1 MSKNPDFIIH
11 IGFSKTGT
19 TTLQKHLFGKHSQ
32 VKYLGKPYRDER
44 FKNLLHHLMSEETL
58 TYDPAPLEQYIAGNK
73 LRTTRGTEKAVILS
87 DEMFLSYSKVR
98 DKGVVARRI
107 KDIFSPCKI
116 LITIR
121 NQYELLK
128 SAYLSRGRLLLNVPG
143 KFHGLGVGFQQ
154 WLDLTDDDFQKGYIA
169 HADYFKTIDFYAKL
183 FGKENVCI
191 LLLEEFIHN
200 KEEYLK
206 KLSGF
211 AGIDFQESGER
222 VGQAHE
228 HKEIPQSQLDFEL
241 LRTRF
246 FPFHKFPLVP
256 AMLKFCIFIKKKLKK
271 CKDPTAQVDIP
282 GNWSERLAGLYR
294 EGNRKLVRDYGL
306 PLEAYGYPL

>member
-1 MSKNPDFIIH
+1 MNITIH

-19 TTLQKHLFGKHSQ
+19 TTLQRHLFSKHTQ
-32 VKYLGKPYRDER
+32 VKYLGKPYPDEH
-44 FKNLLHHLMSEETL
+44 FKTLLHRLLAAETL
-58 TYDPAPLEQYIAGNK
+58 TYDPAPLERYITENEVG
-73 LRTTRGTEKAVILS
+73 TTREAEKVVLLS

-107 KDIFSPCKI
+107 KDIFSPCRI

-128 SAYLSRGRLLLNVPG
+128 SAYLSRGRLLLNVP
-143 KFHGLGVGFQQ
+143 KKYLGLGVRFEQ
-154 WLDLTDDDFQKGYIA
+154 WLTLTDDEFGKGYIA

-191 LLLEEFIHN
+191 LLLEEFIDN

-211 AGIDFQESGER
+211 LGIGLEECVER

-228 HKEIPQSQLDFEL
+228 HKEISRSQLEFEL
-241 LRTRF
+241 LRSAF
-246 FPFHKFPLVP
+246 FPFHKFPLLAGV
-256 AMLKFCIFIKKKLKK
+256 LKSYISIKNRLKRRVGEGAEV
-271 CKDPTAQVDIP
+271 CVDIP
-282 GNWSERLAGLYR
+282 GEWKERLRKFYGR
-294 EGNRKLVRDYGL
+294 GNRELIDRYEL
-306 PLEAYGYPL
+306 PLETYGYPL